1 MTPLSL
7 TRVMRLEA
15 RRAEFEALPH
25 AKLMVDAINTIENLV
40 RENATLLRNLQTQAK
55 AFGEWC
61 DKGGLD
67 KTVVNS
73 EPKQGAR
80 VCS

>member
-1 MTPLSL
+1 MTPLAL
-7 TRVMRLEA
+7 TRVLRLEA

-25 AKLMVDAINTIENLV
+25 AKLIVDAINTIENLV
-40 RENATLLRNLQTQAK
+40 QENTTLLKNLQTQAK

-67 KTVVNS
+67 KPSTSS
-73 EPKQGAR
+73 EPIQGAR

>member
-1 MTPLSL
+1 MTPLAL

-40 RENATLLRNLQTQAK
+40 QENATLLKNLQTQAK

-61 DKGGLD
+61 DNGGLD
-67 KTVVNS
+67 KPTITK
-73 EPKQGAR
+73 EHQGAKA
-80 VCS
+80 CS